1 MNLKAE
7 SYDDRVGGI
16 GDRGRGDMRRA
27 DCSAVSD
34 HLPRHELA
42 DQSGLSIDSSALA
55 PISLKNP
62 PR

>member
-1 MNLKAE
+1 M
-7 SYDDRVGGI
+7 GGQRLI
-16 GDRGRGDMRRA
+16 GEWKRGRVSSRASCRA